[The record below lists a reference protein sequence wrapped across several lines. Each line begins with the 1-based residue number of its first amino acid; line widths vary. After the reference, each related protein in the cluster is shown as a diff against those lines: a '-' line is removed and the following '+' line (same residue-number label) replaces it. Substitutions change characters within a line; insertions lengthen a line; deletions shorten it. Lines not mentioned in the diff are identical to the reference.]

1 MKTALNGMNKPFE
14 AVLRFVGDNRNFFF
28 FHSILLEL

>member
-1 MKTALNGMNKPFE
+1 MKTALDGMNKPFE
-14 AVLRFVGDNRNFFF
+14 AVLYFVCDNRNFFF

>member
-14 AVLRFVGDNRNFFF
+14 AVLYFVGEYRNIFFL
-28 FHSILLEL
+28 HSILLEL